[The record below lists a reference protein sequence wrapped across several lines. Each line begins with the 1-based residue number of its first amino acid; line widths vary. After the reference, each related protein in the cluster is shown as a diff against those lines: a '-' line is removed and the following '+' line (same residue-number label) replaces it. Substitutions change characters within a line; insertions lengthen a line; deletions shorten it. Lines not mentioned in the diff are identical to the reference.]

1 MPVKFRR
8 SSLRS
13 RNSRNSRNYRNSRN
27 SRNYRKSRKSR
38 NYRRRKSRK
47 SRKSRSYRRKTQRRI
62 KIGGAYKNEKW
73 WRDVNKEE
81 ADVLLK
87 DTPDG
92 TYLVRPSSR
101 SRTFVVLSVKK
112 DRSLDNR
119 HEEANK
125 NGIYNFQLYKVD
137 GLDEKYSIHPPAQ
150 SDAAIDKRKA
160 TAKTLPDMIKE
171 YKKNGP
177 PNSAGDVIGL
187 GDPIN
192 TAYAFLTPYPATAAP
207 GHMTSEAGINYEL
220 DRSKDPKSA
229 SLYTASAANTST
241 QHLKFEQH
249 GKQGSVLEQVGNE
262 VVVQPNLENALSIED
277 QAARWIWQDK
287 NRMNRH
293 VAEKVLSAKK
303 VGTYLVR
310 AGTLTPWVLSV
321 KESEGNIN
329 HVRIYEKHGLFFLGL
344 GTRDETSVEGHEALS
359 SQSQSESITILIDK
373 IKEKKGLIAPLEDT
387 SRERS

>member
-1 MPVKFRR
+1 MYIEFIW
-8 SSLRS
+8 
-13 RNSRNSRNYRNSRN
+13 RNSQKKFKLIPTNNIPEKFQNLK
-27 SRNYRKSRKSR
+27 KSYDSFEYTFDSKV
-38 NYRRRKSRK
+38 YFH
-47 SRKSRSYRRKTQRRI
+47 YVTKTI
-62 KIGGAYKNEKW
+62 FLNLWEKNI
-73 WRDVNKEE
+73 
-81 ADVLLK
+81 
-87 DTPDG
+87 T
-92 TYLVRPSSR
+92 
-101 SRTFVVLSVKK
+101 KK
-112 DRSLDNR
+112 
-119 HEEANK
+119 K
-125 NGIYNFQLYKVD
+125 
-137 GLDEKYSIHPPAQ
+137 
-150 SDAAIDKRKA
+150 KRWG
-160 TAKTLPDMIKE
+160 IKE